1 METVKYFGEVKN
13 VGYIST
19 RLAGTDGVSLETAKW
34 AQVFEE
40 VGLRCFYFAGE
51 LDRPQEKSY
60 FAAEAHFTNPDI
72 RGISEDVFGVSV
84 RKRSTTEKIH
94 QITRKLKDDLYQF
107 IEKFDIDLLI
117 PQNAL
122 TIPMNIPLG
131 LAITQVIMETGMPTV
146 AHHHDFYW
154 ERDRFMTNAV
164 WDYLHMGF
172 PPDLPT
178 IDHVTIN
185 SFAKRQLALRKG
197 VSATMMPNIMDFE
210 NPPPPPDDYTTDVRQ
225 APGIED
231 DELFVLQPTRVVARK
246 GIEMAI
252 ELVSR
257 LGKKA
262 KLVISHA
269 SGDEG
274 YDYQQRL
281 KEYSEFLNVDTIFVD
296 EIIDEDRG
304 QTEDGRKV
312 YTLGDVYPYCDLVT
326 YPSTFEG
333 FGNAFLEAVYFHKP
347 IVVNKYSIYTQDIKP
362 KGFRA
367 VELDGYVTHAAVA
380 ETEKILEDAKLCQE
394 IVDHNYEV
402 GKQFFSFS
410 VLRERLKAYITD
422 HMQLR
427 ARA

>member
-1 METVKYFGEVKN
+1 METVRYFGEIKN
-13 VGYIST
+13 VGFIST

-34 AQVFEE
+34 VQIFEE
-40 VGLRCFYFAGE
+40 VGLDCFYFAGE
-51 LDRPQEKSY
+51 LDRPPEKSY
-60 FAAEAHFTNPDI
+60 FAAEAHFTHPEI
-72 RGISEDVFGVSV
+72 LEISNNVFGVSV
-84 RKRSTTEKIH
+84 RERSTTEKIH
-94 QITRKLKDDLYQF
+94 QLVRKLKDDLYHF
-107 IEKFDIDLLI
+107 IEKFDLDLLI

-131 LAITQVIMETGMPTV
+131 LAITQVIMETGMPAV

-154 ERDRFMTNAV
+154 ERDRFSTNAV
-164 WDYLHMGF
+164 WDYLHMAF
-172 PPDLPT
+172 PPDLPS

-185 SFAKRQLALRKG
+185 SFANRQLALRKG
-197 VSATMMPNIMDFE
+197 IAGSVMPNIMDFE
-210 NPPPPPDDYTTDVRQ
+210 NPPPPPDEYTTDVRE
-225 APGIED
+225 ALGIED

-252 ELVSR
+252 ELVRR

-274 YDYQQRL
+274 YDYEQRL
-281 KEYSEFLNVDTIFVD
+281 KEYSKFLNVDVIPVD
-296 EIIDEDRG
+296 EIIDENRG
-304 QTEDGRKV
+304 QTKDGRKI
-312 YTLGDVYPYCDLVT
+312 YTLADVYPYCDMVT

-367 VELDGYVTHAAVA
+367 VELDGYVTHAAIR
-380 ETEKILEDAKLCQE
+380 ETKEILEDSKLCQE
-394 IVDHNYEV
+394 IVDHNYQI
-402 GKQFFSFS
+402 GRKYFSFS
-410 VLRERLKAYITD
+410 VLRKNLKSYIED

-427 ARA
+427 A